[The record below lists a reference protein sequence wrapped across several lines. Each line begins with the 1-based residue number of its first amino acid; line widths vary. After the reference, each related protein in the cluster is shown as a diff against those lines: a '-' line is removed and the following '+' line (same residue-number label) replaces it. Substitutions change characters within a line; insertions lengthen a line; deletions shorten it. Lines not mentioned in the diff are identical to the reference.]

1 MAELDDLKGLAAQLD
16 KKSVVNEAELEAYVN
31 YSTYAIFT
39 LKEYKYGR
47 DLALQAVKKVTN
59 TVKAAGFTNIWDME
73 RKTKE
78 YGGTYLLD
86 GFYNLCL
93 LRSFWDLEAYMFFM
107 EQDRPQ
113 DKRFYLPR
121 MNPLQVVAH
130 DIEDLFNRKI
140 KFLGV
145 SEPPRTGKA
154 LDYDTPILTRNGWKK
169 HGDLTIRDEVL
180 GIDGKFKK
188 ILAIHNP
195 CEMQYKVTFSDGE
208 EVICHGNHEWVVMD
222 RFKSQRVTIETKE
235 MIGKCILKD
244 GHRRFVMPYNEI
256 IKGDNKTLKVDP
268 YTLGVW
274 LGDGRNKN
282 PDVCMAEKDYAIVQK
297 ILNNGYE
304 LAWQTKHTTTG
315 VRYYGFKEL
324 RQQLQQYGL
333 CHSRVYNEKHIPDD
347 YLIASKEQR
356 LWLLAG
362 LLDTDGT
369 LRKSEHRYSFTTAEK
384 KLCDSF
390 VTLIHTFGWRTSV
403 VKYDPHTSTSGIT
416 GRRSCYTISFNPTEY
431 IPCQLERKQLYEYS
445 QKRNITIES
454 VEPCKG
460 KYGNCITVEDGIYLA
475 GRTLKP
481 THNSTIC
488 IFALTWLAMRRPNS
502 HSAMGGHSGVLT
514 KGFYRELMN
523 LFDSAEYRFAQIYK
537 FWHDNA
543 RKVIRDKSAEDFTI
557 NLDKPDRFSTLT
569 CRSIDATWTGAV
581 DVSWDGVLYV
591 DDLVRDREHSLS
603 PIRMENTWQEYLN
616 KMVDRMSGYDP
627 DPREIDLGFDIDIE
641 FLFSGAVQLMVGTLW
656 NVYDPLYRLEQLHGD
671 DPLYRFRKIPALND
685 NDESNFNYPVNGF
698 TTSYYIEMRERLDEP
713 EWMAKYQQAPF
724 VREGILINRNELN
737 YFNGEIAESIEKII
751 GVLDPAVGGGDYL
764 SMVIVAEA
772 KGRKKK
778 PIIDWVYTKETKG
791 KSIPMLVAK
800 IMAHNISEVQYERN
814 GIGRVFD
821 DELTQALHNAGYYR
835 CKMTSFTAPEGM
847 SKEEKIIGYSDWI
860 KGNLEFID
868 ENVKNATYTRSN
880 QYQLALNHVYIWTT
894 EGKNKTDDAIDNLA
908 QTARVYERQRN
919 GIVDVIMNPF
929 R

>member
-1 MAELDDLKGLAAQLD
+1 MAELDDLKGLVAQLD
-16 KKSVVNEAELEAYVN
+16 KKSVVSEAEIEAYVN

-39 LKEYKYGR
+39 LKEYRYGR
-47 DLALQAVKKVTN
+47 DLALKAIGKVTN
-59 TVKAAGFTNIWDME
+59 TVKAAGFTDIWDME

-78 YGGTYLLD
+78 YGGTYLLE

-93 LRSFWDLEAYMFFM
+93 LRSFWDLEAYMYYM

-121 MNPLQVVAH
+121 RNPLEVVTR

-145 SEPPRTGKA
+145 SLPPRVGK
-154 LDYDTPILTRNGWKK
+154 
-169 HGDLTIRDEVL
+169 
-180 GIDGKFKK
+180 
-188 ILAIHNP
+188 
-195 CEMQYKVTFSDGE
+195 
-208 EVICHGNHEWVVMD
+208 
-222 RFKSQRVTIETKE
+222 
-235 MIGKCILKD
+235 
-244 GHRRFVMPYNEI
+244 
-256 IKGDNKTLKVDP
+256 
-268 YTLGVW
+268 
-274 LGDGRNKN
+274 
-282 PDVCMAEKDYAIVQK
+282 
-297 ILNNGYE
+297 
-304 LAWQTKHTTTG
+304 
-315 VRYYGFKEL
+315 
-324 RQQLQQYGL
+324 
-333 CHSRVYNEKHIPDD
+333 
-347 YLIASKEQR
+347 
-356 LWLLAG
+356 
-362 LLDTDGT
+362 
-369 LRKSEHRYSFTTAEK
+369 
-384 KLCDSF
+384 
-390 VTLIHTFGWRTSV
+390 
-403 VKYDPHTSTSGIT
+403 ST
-416 GRRSCYTISFNPTEY
+416 E
-431 IPCQLERKQLYEYS
+431 
-445 QKRNITIES
+445 
-454 VEPCKG
+454 
-460 KYGNCITVEDGIYLA
+460 
-475 GRTLKP
+475 
-481 THNSTIC
+481 C

-523 LFDSAEYRFAQIYK
+523 LFDSAEYRFIQIYK

-641 FLFSGAVQLMVGTLW
+641 FLFSGAGQLMVGTLW

-737 YFNGEIAESIEKII
+737 YFNGEIAEPIEKII

-772 KGRKKK
+772 KGRKRK

-847 SKEEKIIGYSDWI
+847 SKEEKIIGYSDWV
-860 KGNLEFID
+860 KQNLEFID
-868 ENVKNATYTRSN
+868 ESVKNATYTRSN
-880 QYQLALNHVYIWTT
+880 QYQLALNHVFIWTT

>member
-1 MAELDDLKGLAAQLD
+1 MAELDDLKGLVAQLD
-16 KKSVVNEAELEAYVN
+16 KESAGILSETALEAYVN

-39 LKEYKYGR
+39 LKEYRYGR
-47 DLALQAVKKVTN
+47 DLALQAAKKVTN
-59 TVKAAGFTNIWDME
+59 TVKAAGFTDIWDME

-121 MNPLQVVAH
+121 HNPLEVVTR

-145 SEPPRTGKA
+145 SLPPRVGK
-154 LDYDTPILTRNGWKK
+154 
-169 HGDLTIRDEVL
+169 
-180 GIDGKFKK
+180 
-188 ILAIHNP
+188 
-195 CEMQYKVTFSDGE
+195 
-208 EVICHGNHEWVVMD
+208 
-222 RFKSQRVTIETKE
+222 
-235 MIGKCILKD
+235 
-244 GHRRFVMPYNEI
+244 
-256 IKGDNKTLKVDP
+256 
-268 YTLGVW
+268 
-274 LGDGRNKN
+274 
-282 PDVCMAEKDYAIVQK
+282 
-297 ILNNGYE
+297 
-304 LAWQTKHTTTG
+304 
-315 VRYYGFKEL
+315 
-324 RQQLQQYGL
+324 
-333 CHSRVYNEKHIPDD
+333 
-347 YLIASKEQR
+347 
-356 LWLLAG
+356 
-362 LLDTDGT
+362 
-369 LRKSEHRYSFTTAEK
+369 
-384 KLCDSF
+384 
-390 VTLIHTFGWRTSV
+390 
-403 VKYDPHTSTSGIT
+403 ST
-416 GRRSCYTISFNPTEY
+416 E
-431 IPCQLERKQLYEYS
+431 
-445 QKRNITIES
+445 
-454 VEPCKG
+454 
-460 KYGNCITVEDGIYLA
+460 
-475 GRTLKP
+475 
-481 THNSTIC
+481 C

-523 LFDSAEYRFAQIYK
+523 LFDSAEYRFTQIYK
-537 FWHDNA
+537 FWHENA

-627 DPREIDLGFDIDIE
+627 DPREIDFGFDIDIE
-641 FLFSGAVQLMVGTLW
+641 FLFPGSAQLMVGTLW

-737 YFNGEIAESIEKII
+737 YFNGEIAEHIEKII

-764 SMVIVAEA
+764 SMVIVAEV
-772 KGRKKK
+772 KGRKRK

-868 ENVKNATYTRSN
+868 ESVKNATYTRSN
-880 QYQLALNHVYIWTT
+880 QYQLALNHVFIWTT

>member
-1 MAELDDLKGLAAQLD
+1 MAEIDELKGLVAQLD
-16 KKSVVNEAELEAYVN
+16 KETVVSEAALEAYVN
-31 YSTYAIFT
+31 YATYAIFT
-39 LKEYKYGR
+39 LKEYRYGR
-47 DLALQAVKKVTN
+47 DLALQAAKKVTN
-59 TVKAAGFTNIWDME
+59 TVKMAGFADIWDME

-78 YGGTYLLD
+78 YGGTYLLE

-145 SEPPRTGKA
+145 SEPPRTGK
-154 LDYDTPILTRNGWKK
+154 
-169 HGDLTIRDEVL
+169 
-180 GIDGKFKK
+180 
-188 ILAIHNP
+188 
-195 CEMQYKVTFSDGE
+195 
-208 EVICHGNHEWVVMD
+208 
-222 RFKSQRVTIETKE
+222 
-235 MIGKCILKD
+235 
-244 GHRRFVMPYNEI
+244 
-256 IKGDNKTLKVDP
+256 
-268 YTLGVW
+268 
-274 LGDGRNKN
+274 
-282 PDVCMAEKDYAIVQK
+282 
-297 ILNNGYE
+297 
-304 LAWQTKHTTTG
+304 
-315 VRYYGFKEL
+315 
-324 RQQLQQYGL
+324 
-333 CHSRVYNEKHIPDD
+333 
-347 YLIASKEQR
+347 
-356 LWLLAG
+356 
-362 LLDTDGT
+362 
-369 LRKSEHRYSFTTAEK
+369 
-384 KLCDSF
+384 
-390 VTLIHTFGWRTSV
+390 
-403 VKYDPHTSTSGIT
+403 
-416 GRRSCYTISFNPTEY
+416 
-431 IPCQLERKQLYEYS
+431 
-445 QKRNITIES
+445 
-454 VEPCKG
+454 
-460 KYGNCITVEDGIYLA
+460 
-475 GRTLKP
+475 
-481 THNSTIC
+481 STIA
-488 IFALTWLAMRRPNS
+488 IFGLTWLAMRRPNS

-514 KGFYRELMN
+514 KGFYKELIN
-523 LFDSAEYRFAQIYK
+523 LFDSSEYRFGQIYK
-537 FWHDNA
+537 FWHENA

-603 PIRMENTWQEYLN
+603 PIRMENTYQEYLN

-627 DPREIDLGFDIDIE
+627 DPREIDFGFDIDIE
-641 FLFSGAVQLMVGTLW
+641 FLFPGSAQLMVGTLW

-671 DPLYRFRKIPALND
+671 DPLYRFRKIPALNEK
-685 NDESNFNYPVNGF
+685 DESNFNYPINGF
-698 TTSYYIEMRERLDEP
+698 TTEYYREMRERLDEP

-737 YFNGEIAESIEKII
+737 YFSGEIPEHIDKII
-751 GVLDPAVGGGDYL
+751 GILDPAVGGGDYL

-772 KGRKKK
+772 KGRKRK

-860 KGNLEFID
+860 KQNLEFID
-868 ENVKNATYTRSN
+868 ETAKNTTYTRSN
-880 QYQLALNHVYIWTT
+880 QYQLALNHVFIWTT

>member
-1 MAELDDLKGLAAQLD
+1 MGEIKEFKELVAQLD
-16 KKSVVNEAELEAYVN
+16 KVELLDEATLEAYVKF
-31 YSTYAIFT
+31 STYAIFE
-39 LKEYKYGR
+39 LKEYRYGR
-47 DLALQAVKKVTN
+47 ELALKAIGKVTK
-59 TVKAAGFTNIWDME
+59 TVKAAGFADIWDME
-73 RKTKE
+73 RKTKD
-78 YGGTYLLD
+78 YGGTYLLE

-121 MNPLQVVAH
+121 MNPLSIVAH

-145 SEPPRTGKA
+145 SEPPRTGK
-154 LDYDTPILTRNGWKK
+154 
-169 HGDLTIRDEVL
+169 
-180 GIDGKFKK
+180 
-188 ILAIHNP
+188 
-195 CEMQYKVTFSDGE
+195 
-208 EVICHGNHEWVVMD
+208 
-222 RFKSQRVTIETKE
+222 
-235 MIGKCILKD
+235 
-244 GHRRFVMPYNEI
+244 
-256 IKGDNKTLKVDP
+256 
-268 YTLGVW
+268 
-274 LGDGRNKN
+274 
-282 PDVCMAEKDYAIVQK
+282 
-297 ILNNGYE
+297 
-304 LAWQTKHTTTG
+304 
-315 VRYYGFKEL
+315 
-324 RQQLQQYGL
+324 
-333 CHSRVYNEKHIPDD
+333 
-347 YLIASKEQR
+347 
-356 LWLLAG
+356 
-362 LLDTDGT
+362 
-369 LRKSEHRYSFTTAEK
+369 
-384 KLCDSF
+384 
-390 VTLIHTFGWRTSV
+390 
-403 VKYDPHTSTSGIT
+403 
-416 GRRSCYTISFNPTEY
+416 
-431 IPCQLERKQLYEYS
+431 
-445 QKRNITIES
+445 
-454 VEPCKG
+454 
-460 KYGNCITVEDGIYLA
+460 
-475 GRTLKP
+475 
-481 THNSTIC
+481 STIC
-488 IFALTWLAMRRPNS
+488 IFGLSWLAMRRPNS

-514 KGFYRELMN
+514 KQFYDELMN
-523 LFDSAEYRFAQIYK
+523 VCDTAEYRFEQVYK
-537 FWHDNA
+537 FWHEKA
-543 RKVIRDKSAEDFTI
+543 RKVIHDKSAEYTTI
-557 NLDKPDRFSTLT
+557 NFDKPDRFSTLT
-569 CRSIDATWTGAV
+569 CRSIDGTWTGSV

-603 PIRMENTWQEYLN
+603 PTRMENTWQEYLN

-737 YFNGEIAESIEKII
+737 YFNGEIAEPIEKII

-772 KGRKKK
+772 KGRKRK

-791 KSIPMLVAK
+791 KSIPMLVSK
-800 IMAHNISEVQYERN
+800 IMSHNISEVQYERN

-821 DELTQALHNAGYYR
+821 DELTQALHKAGYYR

-847 SKEEKIIGYSDWI
+847 SKEEKIIGYSDWV
-860 KGNLEFID
+860 KQNLEFID
-868 ENVKNATYTRSN
+868 ESVKNATYTRSN